1 MRYERVGGEAQ
12 CEGGTAGQAY
22 TAAQSA
28 DAVAAAPLRRCR
40 ELLMF
45 VLPLSVSPGS
55 PLPPDEAVV
64 TIVSR
69 LSRCF

>member
-45 VLPLSVSPGS
+45 VHV
-55 PLPPDEAVV
+55 
-64 TIVSR
+64 
-69 LSRCF
+69 